1 MTLDGFVAGANNDL
15 DWFKPPMND
24 QELNKDIVAIAESA
38 DTYISGYPTGLGLVA
53 YWTNAEKNRQTENWE
68 MAIAKP
74 FNRLHP
80 IIISNKEERLDP
92 GLELVVVR
100 TDQEFAQRVNE
111 IKQRKGGNIYVPG
124 GVRTGQNV
132 VRLGLVDECILMMH
146 PVAIGEGKP
155 FVYPKDKPAACQR
168 QSIQIW
174 SNPGPLSPA

>member
-1 MTLDGFVAGANNDL
+1 MAMTLDGFVAGANNDL

-111 IKQRKGGNIYVPG
+111 IKQRKGGNI
-124 GVRTGQNV
+124 RT
-132 VRLGLVDECILMMH
+132 R
-146 PVAIGEGKP
+146 
-155 FVYPKDKPAACQR
+155 R
-168 QSIQIW
+168 
-174 SNPGPLSPA
+174 SPHWTKCCTPWVS